1 MSQLQD
7 NLNNILNQ
15 KNNYLLPENLKK
27 NITLLG
33 VTGTLEA
40 INTSDATATANDILK
55 DKTAY
60 VNGQKITGNIYE
72 TDSYGQTGDSCIDN
86 SYQDRLYITKD
97 GSGLSSNIIL
107 GPNTGITMGIERS
120 KAATAIGLSAD
131 NIKKGEIILGIT
143 GTYDGSEE
151 DLPYTELVYIQSNGN
166 QYINTDYKASRY
178 TRIVITVRS
187 IHESSSTAQ
196 FYQITGAKTNY
207 HSTDAIQLAI
217 ETSGDTFCLDYG
229 NESAGVV
236 SNASDEAHV
245 IEIAYGEQKA
255 DGEII
260 SNTTGNFISSGVSNY
275 PLWIFDCNNR
285 GSIERR
291 SSIELYNYKLYENNL
306 LVMDLIPIKVKSSGV
321 ICLYDKVNHRFFY
334 NQNSSTFIA
343 GPLKN
348 AGDYN
353 YIKTFAMDS
362 AKSTD
367 SCSPMVDVYE
377 KNNDSLLIIRNV
389 SSSDTLHVW
398 FEGDEDY
405 DITIQPQSKSEYLYE
420 SDEPASNIDVTHM
433 HNVSSFNWIQPT

>member
-27 NITLLG
+27 DVTLLG

-40 INTSDATATANDILK
+40 VDTSDATAVAKDILE

-60 VNGQKITGNIYE
+60 VNGEKITGTVKNLKGSGISLPIQIH
-72 TDSYGQTGDSCIDN
+72 DSY
-86 SYQDRLYITKD
+86 L
-97 GSGLSSNIIL
+97 
-107 GPNTGITMGIERS
+107 PNTIDIYQQFSLGYAMISNDTSFQGQIS
-120 KAATAIGLSAD
+120 YSSLASLLNVTAD
-131 NIKKGEIILGIT
+131 KIKKGEIILGIT

-178 TRIVITVRS
+178 TRIVTTIRS

-217 ETSGDTFCLDYG
+217 ETSGDTFYLDYG

-285 GSIERR
+285 GSTERR

-321 ICLYDKVNHRFFY
+321 VCLYDKVNHRFFY

-377 KNNDSLLIIRNV
+377 KDNDSLLIIRNV

-405 DITIQPQSKSEYLYE
+405 NITISPQDSSEYLYE
-420 SDEPASNIDVTHM
+420 SGSLASDIDVTYM
-433 HNVSSFNWIQPT
+433 HNVSSFNWIQST